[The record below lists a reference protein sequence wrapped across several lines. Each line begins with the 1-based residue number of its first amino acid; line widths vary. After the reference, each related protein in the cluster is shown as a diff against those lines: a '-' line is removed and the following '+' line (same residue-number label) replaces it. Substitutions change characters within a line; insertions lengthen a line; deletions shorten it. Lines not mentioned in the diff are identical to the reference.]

1 MKIEIVERGGYTAR
15 EKLVALIEKKVD
27 RFDKYLSDNAS
38 CKVVLSAS
46 RGERFKME
54 VSLSDK
60 GKFIRAEVESDNM
73 YANVDLCLAKV
84 EKQIVKHSEK
94 LIDRKRNADALL
106 DFMFFD
112 DVPEFDTPKIVKRKH
127 YDLAPMSEEEAMEQI
142 ELVGHDFYVF
152 LNEKTQMV
160 NVLYKRAD
168 EDYGIITTSI

>member
-15 EKLVALIEKKVD
+15 EKLKALIEKKVD
-27 RFDKYLSDNAS
+27 KFDKYLSDNAS
-38 CKVVLSAS
+38 CKVVLTAS
-46 RGERFKME
+46 RGDRYKME

-73 YANVDLCLAKV
+73 YTNVDLCLAKV
-84 EKQIVKHSEK
+84 EKQIVKHSER
-94 LIDRKRNADALL
+94 LIDRKRNEAALL

-112 DVPEFDTPKIVKRKH
+112 EVPEFDKPQIVRRKH
-127 YDLAPMSEEEAMEQI
+127 YDLVPMSEEEAMEQI

-152 LNEKTQMV
+152 LNESTQMV

-168 EDYGIITTSI
+168 GDLGLITTSI